1 MFLVSFLIAQVTLVP
16 GDYEN
21 MLAMLNSMCKGEF
34 DVKLD
39 GAPDME
45 SQGEE
50 ESKGKGKGRGGKA
63 ARGGGGGGG
72 GRGGRGRGKK

>member
-1 MFLVSFLIAQVTLVP
+1 MP

-21 MLAMLNSMCKGEF
+21 LLAMLNSVCKGEY

-39 GAPDME
+39 GAPEVE

-50 ESKGKGKGRGGKA
+50 QGKGKGKGRGGKVP
-63 ARGGGGGGG
+63 RGGAAG
-72 GRGGRGRGKK
+72 GRGGRGKGKK